1 MRFNAIKV
9 MMGLLVVAMFGLAGC
24 SGGSSGGDTSNSSNS
39 NAATK
44 TLSSIEVKTSN
55 PSIAVG
61 ASTQFQAIGMY
72 SDKSTQDITTSAAW
86 NSSDKSVAAVGDDAN
101 SKGKATA
108 VAPGT
113 ATITAASGNISSQ
126 AVVLS
131 VSGPYTIRG
140 IQLDSGGTP
149 VVGATVSMVVNSI
162 TYTTQTDGNGEY
174 TLTIAAND
182 AVNLPDSFSYS
193 ISKSGYVPVTYTRT
207 KSNTNYQASIAMIII
222 PPSPDNSYVVLETPP
237 LTHHLGDGKFD
248 PATQPVNSQFQY
260 RTPEGITYSKSFS
273 LTNQVAQF
281 TSATIT
287 FVHKGIQASEGFN
300 DVLIINSN
308 TYNLP
313 SSDPNGN
320 YTQFSL
326 TLNSN
331 IFIANQNN
339 TLTIQSGTTN
349 PGNDY
354 DDFEFQNI
362 VIHFSN

>member
-9 MMGLLVVAMFGLAGC
+9 MMGLLVVATFGLAGC
-24 SGGSSGGDTSNSSNS
+24 SGSSGGVTSSNS
-39 NAATK
+39 NAAKK
-44 TLSSIEVKTSN
+44 TLSSIAVSPSN
-55 PSIAVG
+55 PNIAVG
-61 ASTQFQAIGMY
+61 ASTQFQAIGKY
-72 SDKSTQDITTSAAW
+72 SDSTTQDITTSVTW
-86 NSSDKSVAAVGDDAN
+86 NSSTTSIATFGVDAN

-113 ATITAASGNISSQ
+113 AAITAASGSISSE

-140 IQLDSGGTP
+140 IQLDSGGAP

-174 TLTIAAND
+174 TLTIPAND

-207 KSNTNYQASIAMIII
+207 KSNTNYQDSIAMTII
-222 PPSPDNSYVVLETPP
+222 PPTPDNSYIVLETPP

-248 PATQPVNSQFQY
+248 PATQPINSQFQY
-260 RTPEGITYSKSFS
+260 KNPEGITYSKSFS
-273 LTNQVAQF
+273 ITDQVAQF

-287 FVHKGIQASEGFN
+287 FVHKGIQTSEGFI

-308 TYNLP
+308 TYSLP

-331 IFIANQNN
+331 IFMANQNN